1 VSLANGISTITTVRR
16 RDSLVASTIIILLFI
31 LGATGSAV
39 RKPVTQGF
47 DEVAHVS
54 YVAYLQTVHPL
65 WPQLEQMRLIDPV
78 TFKFTAEANYLNH
91 PPFYYWLI
99 AALGPEVREQP
110 ASLIY
115 LRLLNVAIGAIGLIG
130 LLALATRM
138 ELQGLEFY
146 AFAVATASAPVL
158 VALAGSVNN
167 DNLGFA
173 GGAFTILG
181 AYEYVASQ
189 RRSWLIISCCGMM
202 IAAASKLTGLMLSGG
217 FLAALLVLMTMKRP
231 ANKIDIAIVAVS
243 LIAAAAPYI
252 VFALQYG
259 SPAPNTPAQIDLL
272 RNGANVA
279 GWDTEPRMGPVDYTI
294 VFLKKFLL
302 EWMPSLRPRNSL
314 QQALLIFPG
323 VTVVLAAL
331 GAMLSL
337 RSFLT
342 GRSENSDP
350 IVLAGILATIAT
362 LAIHIMFSY
371 QRHLQTGWMMDT
383 YPRYYLPVI
392 AIIPMAAITFANA
405 IQSSRARTGILSFL
419 IAGSLIFGVFGAP
432 ID

>member
-1 VSLANGISTITTVRR
+1 
-16 RDSLVASTIIILLFI
+16 
-31 LGATGSAV
+31 
-39 RKPVTQGF
+39 
-47 DEVAHVS
+47 
-54 YVAYLQTVHPL
+54 
-65 WPQLEQMRLIDPV
+65 
-78 TFKFTAEANYLNH
+78 
-91 PPFYYWLI
+91 
-99 AALGPEVREQP
+99 
-110 ASLIY
+110 
-115 LRLLNVAIGAIGLIG
+115 
-130 LLALATRM
+130 
-138 ELQGLEFY
+138 
-146 AFAVATASAPVL
+146 
-158 VALAGSVNN
+158 
-167 DNLGFA
+167 
-173 GGAFTILG
+173 
-181 AYEYVASQ
+181 
-189 RRSWLIISCCGMM
+189 M

-314 QQALLIFPG
+314 QQALVIFPG

-342 GRSENSDP
+342 DRSGNSDP
-350 IVLAGILATIAT
+350 IVLAGMLATIAT